1 MQALSSCPACG
12 STMLLE
18 HEAEQLETGEDVA
31 EACEA
36 LDFDEGMSGASGSST
51 GILASANQETRES
64 GLLEEIISS
73 TPIRSPSK
81 VMTRKVNICL
91 PSSILGCF
99 QASVS
104 TTVTADIHDHVV
116 KPMRS
121 NLPDLLPRP
130 EPPRERHFSEEQE
143 AGWVIGK
150 PYFDMM

>member
-1 MQALSSCPACG
+1 MQALSSGPACG

-51 GILASANQETRES
+51 GVLASANQETRES

-81 VMTRKVNICL
+81 VITRKSSVHVCL
-91 PSSILGCF
+91 LLF
-99 QASVS
+99 L
-104 TTVTADIHDHVV
+104 VV
-116 KPMRS
+116 FRQVC
-121 NLPDLLPRP
+121 
-130 EPPRERHFSEEQE
+130 PPL
-143 AGWVIGK
+143 
-150 PYFDMM
+150 